1 MNFSGTLP
9 MLNGTKDVTFA
20 FEIAFGEPQVAEG
33 EPLLETLQGM
43 NDLVNNLIS
52 DFDPFLK

>member
-1 MNFSGTLP
+1 

-43 NDLVNNLIS
+43 KDLVNNLIS

>member
-1 MNFSGTLP
+1 
-9 MLNGTKDVTFA
+9 MLNGTKDVTFS

-43 NDLVNNLIS
+43 KDLVNNLIS